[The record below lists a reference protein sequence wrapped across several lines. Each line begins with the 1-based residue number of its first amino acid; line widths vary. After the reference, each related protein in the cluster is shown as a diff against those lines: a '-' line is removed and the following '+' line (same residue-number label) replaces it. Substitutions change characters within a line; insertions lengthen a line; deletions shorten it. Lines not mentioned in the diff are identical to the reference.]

1 MIATKISRRKFLKLL
16 GSGITILALYLL
28 GYPRLKDVLADHR
41 PTHDDSLTFQVGA
54 NNPSF
59 DDNYGIDLGYNQ
71 FLGEKLWHWPHTEPV
86 PIDLSKPDPNPR
98 IPYLSEHPKEIEDLF
113 KKAKGLDVV
122 RIWLFEHLEGL
133 IFDGNK
139 NNELI
144 GIDADF
150 MHNLNKILAT
160 AQKYNVK
167 VYLALFDGNNS
178 AYNPS
183 PTLPPDRLPN
193 YYAWR
198 DAMRNILRSIVKNP
212 EYFSNMVLFPII
224 EGIKDQ
230 PALYAIDLIN
240 EPEFMMEGPDAII
253 SEAEMVNFIDKCT
266 MAIKRLSLDKLN
278 VTIGCAN
285 IETAKRYSA
294 LPIDFAD
301 VHIYQ
306 TIGEEIEAYVA
317 DDYNNKQCLIGEC
330 GHDEWDIDKD
340 VIRANQ
346 LAVTKKIVRDAKD
359 KGYMGAL
366 PWGVF
371 HGDSV
376 SEEDKEEI
384 LDWLKDFDRT

>member
-1 MIATKISRRKFLKLL
+1 
-16 GSGITILALYLL
+16 
-28 GYPRLKDVLADHR
+28 
-41 PTHDDSLTFQVGA
+41 
-54 NNPSF
+54 
-59 DDNYGIDLGYNQ
+59 
-71 FLGEKLWHWPHTEPV
+71 
-86 PIDLSKPDPNPR
+86 
-98 IPYLSEHPKEIEDLF
+98 
-113 KKAKGLDVV
+113 
-122 RIWLFEHLEGL
+122 
-133 IFDGNK
+133 
-139 NNELI
+139 
-144 GIDADF
+144 
-150 MHNLNKILAT
+150 MHNLNKILNT

-240 EPEFMMEGPDAII
+240 EPEWMMEGPDAII
-253 SEAEMVNFIDKCT
+253 SEAEMVNFIEKCT
-266 MAIKRLSLDKLN
+266 MAIKRLSPYKLN

-301 VHIYQ
+301 VHIYK
-306 TIGEEIEAYVA
+306 TNGEEIEAYVA

-340 VIRANQ
+340 VIRAKQ
-346 LAVTKKIVRDAKD
+346 LAVTKKIVGDVKD